1 MKIVVSGD
9 KVAFEQLKNSNPV
22 ADWQR
27 VESAEDFGKYPDAD
41 VFFDLQPNKNQQVN
55 IPGEIPVFVNSVAY
69 ILENSQQIRFNGWN
83 GFLGNE
89 TWEIAGELTEKA
101 QDALNFLH
109 KKIIQTADEPGFI
122 SARII
127 AMIINEA
134 YHAKEEQVS
143 TESEID
149 TAMKLGTNYPQ
160 GPFEWAKNI
169 GHQDIVDLLKQLSLK
184 DKKYTPA
191 PALVNAAQQS

>member
-9 KVAFEQLKNSNPV
+9 EIAFERLKNSNPA
-22 ADWQR
+22 ADWLR
-27 VESAEDFGKYPDAD
+27 VESAVDFGQYPDAD
-41 VFFDLQPNKNQQVN
+41 VFFNLRPNQDHQVN
-55 IPGEIPVFVNSVAY
+55 IPGEIPVFVNSVASV
-69 ILENSQQIRFNGWN
+69 LEASQQIRFNGWN
-83 GFLGNE
+83 GFLENE
-89 TWEIAGELTEKA
+89 TWEIAGELNEKA
-101 QDALNFLH
+101 QDALDFLH

-143 TESEID
+143 SESEID

-160 GPFEWAKNI
+160 GPFEWARKI
-169 GHQDIVDLLKQLSLK
+169 GHQNIVDLLKQLSFT

-191 PALVNAAQQS
+191 PALIQAAQQS